1 MLYEYKKAGETME
14 QFIKRVKEKH
24 SLKKIAYTAR
34 LDPMAKGIVPIAIN
48 EECSKI
54 TEFLNTKKTY
64 QVKIVIGFQTDSDDP
79 LGIIQKQIKINDENL
94 IIIKKSIIDY
104 LNLINNSSF
113 NQKYHYFSTKM
124 LNHRRNK
131 QTNVIDYHIVNLYD
145 YQLIK
150 EGFFNYKDWLNKI
163 INQINS
169 IDKTKNFRQEEKIG
183 RAHV

>member
-1 MLYEYKKAGETME
+1 MRTEKQQKLYEYKKAGETME

-79 LGIIQKQIKINDENL
+79 LGIIQKQIKINN
-94 IIIKKSIIDY
+94 
-104 LNLINNSSF
+104 
-113 NQKYHYFSTKM
+113 
-124 LNHRRNK
+124 
-131 QTNVIDYHIVNLYD
+131 
-145 YQLIK
+145 
-150 EGFFNYKDWLNKI
+150 
-163 INQINS
+163 
-169 IDKTKNFRQEEKIG
+169 EKASRLMI
-183 RAHV
+183 R